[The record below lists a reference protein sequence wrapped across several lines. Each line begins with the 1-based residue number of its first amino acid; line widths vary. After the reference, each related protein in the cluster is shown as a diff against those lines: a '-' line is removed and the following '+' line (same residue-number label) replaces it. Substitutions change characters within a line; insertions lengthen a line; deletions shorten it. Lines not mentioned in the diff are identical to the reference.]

1 MRIIITGG
9 FGYLG
14 QRLAKYFHD
23 LGSTVFLGSRNH
35 KKKPLWLTNGNS
47 FITDWNNIDSSIRNL
62 KSIDLIIHAAGMNSS
77 DSFKNPQE
85 ALKLNST
92 IINELIDSCINN
104 GVKNFLYLS
113 TAHVYSSPLEGV
125 ISEFSEL
132 KNSHPYALSNVQGEK
147 CVLDANKDRKI
158 NTKVVRISNCFGAP
172 IDINTNCWHLVVNN
186 ICMQAIKDKQIILHS
201 DGKQLR
207 DFIPIDEFCRTLKF
221 IVMNCMKDRNYNV
234 MNIGGKT
241 MDINEITKMV
251 IQIFEKKYN
260 QSIDV
265 IKKDMQTNTKINS
278 LDYKMSWTDK
288 YN

>member
-1 MRIIITGG
+1 
-9 FGYLG
+9 
-14 QRLAKYFHD
+14 
-23 LGSTVFLGSRNH
+23 
-35 KKKPLWLTNGNS
+35 
-47 FITDWNNIDSSIRNL
+47 
-62 KSIDLIIHAAGMNSS
+62 
-77 DSFKNPQE
+77 
-85 ALKLNST
+85 
-92 IINELIDSCINN
+92 
-104 GVKNFLYLS
+104 
-113 TAHVYSSPLEGV
+113 
-125 ISEFSEL
+125 
-132 KNSHPYALSNVQGEK
+132 
-147 CVLDANKDRKI
+147 
-158 NTKVVRISNCFGAP
+158 
-172 IDINTNCWHLVVNN
+172 
-186 ICMQAIKDKQIILHS
+186 MQAIKNKQIILHS

-288 YN
+288 YNFKKIFEPNNEIENLIEFVRKNKELIKYS